1 MSIKNDEFLR
11 IFFYPTLFNYIS
23 VSIYFF
29 PFLLFCL
36 LFITSKS
43 SPPSFIYFLWMA
55 SRNIHFLLFKRNVKH
70 FAFNPWTKLW
80 CIFRDFIILERLPCV
95 DRDYCRVAVFLLFFV
110 LALSARAKLL
120 KRILTKGFFLPFV
133 KFLIF
138 QVLWTLPP
146 EEGGSWMCQRTFP
159 RLRRHKH
166 LNPRPYNF
174 CLEMY
179 HLWMSELH
187 IYCSIKAIPHRGNV
201 LR

>member
-1 MSIKNDEFLR
+1 MNKTLMHFSRFYYPWKIALR
-11 IFFYPTLFNYIS
+11 WQG
-23 VSIYFF
+23 
-29 PFLLFCL
+29 LLSRSC
-36 LFITSKS
+36 I
-43 SPPSFIYFLWMA
+43 PS
-55 SRNIHFLLFKRNVKH
+55 
-70 FAFNPWTKLW
+70 
-80 CIFRDFIILERLPCV
+80 
-95 DRDYCRVAVFLLFFV
+95 FFV

-120 KRILTKGFFLPFV
+120 KRFLTKGFFLPFV